1 LNHVN
6 LFLSV
11 TLCGLLSACMTKY
24 VEPSQGETARLKII
38 NNSNLFLRL
47 TTFEDGSTCKGWQE
61 LLPPKDQLE
70 LNNRDLKQLSSFTI
84 NIRAN
89 TEFSLKTHGYFAYVT
104 KCEMLTT
111 FYPQPNQTYE
121 MHYSYNESAC
131 SLGVI
136 KLVNTPDGT
145 KAVPEQTLRQR
156 EIVAGITNSGSICK

>member
-1 LNHVN
+1 
-6 LFLSV
+6 
-11 TLCGLLSACMTKY
+11 MTKY
-24 VEPSQGETARLKII
+24 IEPSQGEIARLKIV

-61 LLPPKDQLE
+61 LIPPKDQLE
-70 LNNRDLKQLSSFTI
+70 INNRDLKQMASFSI

-89 TEFSLKTHGYFAYVT
+89 AEFSLQTHGYFAYVT

-111 FYPQPNQTYE
+111 FYPQPNLTYE
-121 MHYSYNESAC
+121 MHYSYNEGAC

-136 KLVNTPDGT
+136 KLVKTPDGT
-145 KAVPEQTLRQR
+145 KAEPEKTLRQR